1 MIQLQHAGTVIAA
14 IVAAVQSQCVLSVP
28 HTDLWLLDLAAGP
41 GMRERER
48 DDRLLLVILTWR

>member
-48 DDRLLLVILTWR
+48 ER